1 MFYKN
6 SFNAIQLPHGLE
18 WSLWL
23 PLKYFMLCILIKFLF
38 QGVFLPSFHQ
48 VSNGFFRGSRNTVKA
63 KSSSAA
69 ASNFRQ
75 TASTTTST
83 DLPVTTLLDDPLVSE
98 VAKELS
104 KIPKNDLAALLDRTI
119 LPRIQVSSRKI
130 LIVIWFKIFKMFTAN
145 VRNEFRESKV
155 LKVSSHCVS
164 FVV

>member
-1 MFYKN
+1 MFETLN
-6 SFNAIQLPHGLE
+6 Q
-18 WSLWL
+18 
-23 PLKYFMLCILIKFLF
+23 FLF

-75 TASTTTST
+75 TASTTSAST
-83 DLPVTTLLDDPLVSE
+83 DLPITTLLDDPLVSE

-119 LPRIQVSSRKI
+119 LPRIQV
-130 LIVIWFKIFKMFTAN
+130 
-145 VRNEFRESKV
+145 
-155 LKVSSHCVS
+155 
-164 FVV
+164 